1 MLGFGGVAATVR
13 GWDLKTVVCGADGT
27 KEILETFRQPGNI
40 AVLPTFA
47 TVAINVTC
55 VVR

>member
-1 MLGFGGVAATVR
+1 VAATGR
-13 GWDLKTVVCGADGT
+13 EWDRKTAVCGADGT
-27 KEILETFRQPGNI
+27 KKILEAFRQPGNI

-47 TVAINVTC
+47 TVPITVTC